1 MVWCCVDLKSI
12 ESRTDEQENTL
23 DKNKTHK
30 KTKTNEI
37 MLYYSNVGE
46 IKNYIFKLWVYDKF

>member
-1 MVWCCVDLKSI
+1 MVWCCVDLKSR

-23 DKNKTHK
+23 DKKK
-30 KTKTNEI
+30 KTTTNEI